1 MDNSYL
7 IPANSK
13 KSMLYFGLFNQTDLV
28 ILSIG
33 LVISF
38 VALMIVPLSNTL
50 ASVLA
55 ILPGMVSVFLVFP
68 IPNYHN
74 VRTFLKSC
82 FTFLTNNQSY
92 VWKGWCVKNGDTE
105 K

>member
-13 KSMLYFGLFNQTDLV
+13 KSMLYFGLFNETDLV
-28 ILSIG
+28 ILAVG

-38 VALMIVPLSNTL
+38 VALMIVPLNNTL
-50 ASVLA
+50 AAVLA
-55 ILPGMVSVFLVFP
+55 ILPGFVSVFLVFP

-74 VRTFLKSC
+74 VRTFIRSC
-82 FTFLTNNQSY
+82 YKFFTNNQNY
-92 VWKGWCVKNGDTE
+92 VWKGWCVEDGDT
-105 K
+105 KK